1 MKVRVASLF
10 VLLVTGILPACDE
23 TEQVLPAPEPVDK
36 TVVFHIFGGQNFS
49 YSRYGEEMVTIQL
62 IINRKDKGAASGMET
77 AVFDSTFTMPLKD
90 IPVRENRLVIKKLV
104 PGVLDEKENVF
115 MSSGYHYMQT
125 SFGKNQTFPA
135 DQVENTVQLTVY

>member
-10 VLLVTGILPACDE
+10 VLLATSTLPACDE

-36 TVVFHIFGGQNFS
+36 TVVFHIFGSQDFS
-49 YSRYGEEMVTIQL
+49 YSRYGEEMVMIQL

-77 AVFDSTFTMPLKD
+77 EVFDSTFTMPLKD
-90 IPVRENRLVIKKLV
+90 ISVRDNKLVIKKLV